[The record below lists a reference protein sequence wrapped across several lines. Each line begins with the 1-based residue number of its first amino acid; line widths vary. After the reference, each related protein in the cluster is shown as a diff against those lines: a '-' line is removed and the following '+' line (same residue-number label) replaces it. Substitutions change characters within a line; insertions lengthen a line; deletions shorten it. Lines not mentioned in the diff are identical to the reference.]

1 MVSNN
6 HMKANHLPQA
16 YFGGALIELC
26 SAEKSHGIQID
37 PDPTFD
43 VHIFSI
49 CNKAGKKIHVL
60 SCFVNYM
67 SFDKRRMV
75 MKAFTGTQFN
85 YCPLIWMFHSRT
97 LNNKSNCL
105 HERALRIIY
114 SDYKS
119 SFCELLE
126 KDKSF
131 SIYHKG
137 IQSLSI
143 EIFKFLHNLSPSVIN
158 NIFRINQTV
167 SYDLRKRNVLQSRNP
182 SCVRYVTDTISYI
195 APKIQKQSLLV
206 PKTISL

>member
-1 MVSNN
+1 
-6 HMKANHLPQA
+6 MKANHIPQA
-16 YFGGALIELC
+16 YFGGALVELC
-26 SAEKSHGIQID
+26 STEKSHGIQID
-37 PDPTFD
+37 SDPTFD
-43 VHIFSI
+43 VHIFSL

-67 SFDKRRMV
+67 SFDTRRMV
-75 MKAFTGTQFN
+75 MKAFTESHFN

-105 HERALRIIY
+105 HERALRIIC

-126 KDKSF
+126 KGKSF
-131 SIYHKG
+131 SIDHKS

-158 NIFRINQTV
+158 NIFKTNQTV
-167 SYDLRKRNVLQSRNP
+167 SYDVRKRNVLFEMSPKR
-182 SCVRYVTDTISYI
+182 SIFDT
-195 APKIQKQSLLV
+195 KNKKV
-206 PKTISL
+206 EG